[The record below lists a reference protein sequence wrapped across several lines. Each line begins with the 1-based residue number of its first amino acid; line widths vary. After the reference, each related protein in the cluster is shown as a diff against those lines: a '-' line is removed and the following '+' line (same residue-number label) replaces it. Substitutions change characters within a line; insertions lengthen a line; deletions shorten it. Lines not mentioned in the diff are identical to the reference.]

1 VILGGEGVAGNG
13 VGRADRGRGGWLGT
27 RRASCGVGERDCKG
41 LGARRARAR
50 GTRRG
55 EVGADV
61 LAAGSARRRARVWG
75 LGCAGEWAGARAGP
89 NGRDGPGRGE
99 AAAQGGLRARWAAGW
114 GVGPFLFLFF
124 FMFCSFLFSPP
135 FQIELLIKRTLHK
148 ITHSR
153 K

>member
-1 VILGGEGVAGNG
+1 VLLAMAPGEQIVGAAVGWVRAGH
-13 VGRADRGRGGWLGT
+13 RATWVSVTARGW
-27 RRASCGVGERDCKG
+27 AHDV
-41 LGARRARAR
+41 RAR

-55 EVGADV
+55 EVGAGV
-61 LAAGSARRRARVWG
+61 LAAGSVRRRVRVWG

-114 GVGPFLFLFF
+114 GAGPFLFLFF

>member
-1 VILGGEGVAGNG
+1 VLLAMAPGEQIVGAAVGWVRAGH
-13 VGRADRGRGGWLGT
+13 RATWVSVTARGW
-27 RRASCGVGERDCKG
+27 AHDV
-41 LGARRARAR
+41 RAR

-55 EVGADV
+55 EVGAGV
-61 LAAGSARRRARVWG
+61 LAAGSTRRRARVWG

-114 GVGPFLFLFF
+114 GAGPFLFLFF

>member
-1 VILGGEGVAGNG
+1 LLAMAPGEQIVGAAVGWVRAGH
-13 VGRADRGRGGWLGT
+13 RATWVSVTARGW
-27 RRASCGVGERDCKG
+27 AHDV
-41 LGARRARAR
+41 RAR

-55 EVGADV
+55 EVGAGV
-61 LAAGSARRRARVWG
+61 LAAGSVRRRVRVWG